1 MLAFAFSFC
10 IFSLIMAY
18 MQRTI
23 TTIILALVVAVF
35 PHLGFPG
42 YIKTAAITLFSLAI
56 ALIAYMGYREAKHE
70 TPLPKVSLSYMRI
83 PSLKKKK
90 TPAFLSGET
99 SPRLSDEDTVS
110 REETY

>member
-1 MLAFAFSFC
+1 
-10 IFSLIMAY
+10 
-18 MQRTI
+18 MQRLI

-70 TPLPKVSLSYMRI
+70 TPLPMVSLPHMRM

-90 TPAFLSGET
+90 TPAFFSGET
-99 SPRLSDEDTVS
+99 SPRSSDEDTVS
-110 REETY
+110 REETH